1 MSNGVDDLGHL
12 DFRSSLVAQQVKDLA
27 LSVLWLGSLLWHGLD
42 PRPWNFHVLQVQP
55 GGKKKVTCIC
65 YGVKCFVPLL
75 HLIVAVYYLKIN
87 ASGQIMIPPNRSL
100 TQKEVGSLR

>member
-27 LSVLWLGSLLWHGLD
+27 LSVLCLGSLLWHGLD

-55 GGKKKVTCIC
+55 GGKKKSHLYLLWGKMFCPTLTFDCGCIL
-65 YGVKCFVPLL
+65 FE
-75 HLIVAVYYLKIN
+75 N
-87 ASGQIMIPPNRSL
+87 
-100 TQKEVGSLR
+100 